1 VDIDF
6 EKLIHLQH
14 IDEEIQK
21 TTLFLENI
29 PSQIEDIDG
38 KIKTSSQ
45 AVTKAKQELAQNQKK
60 RRDLEAEVQDIKPQI
75 SKYKRQLNEVK
86 TNKEYSSLLKE
97 IEESQKKV
105 EALEEEIINEML
117 AADDIEVE
125 IREVTQKAD
134 EAEGKFSKDKDGL
147 FQEKKQMEGKRKKL
161 LQEREGII
169 PQIPSEQ
176 TTLYTKIFHK
186 KNSIALSPVRDEFC
200 SMCHMRIRPQVLNEL
215 KEENKIILCENCG
228 RILYWK
234 KKA

>member
-1 VDIDF
+1 MDIDF

-21 TTLFLENI
+21 TTFFLENI

-38 KIKTSSQ
+38 KIKTSFQ
-45 AVTKAKQELAQNQKK
+45 TVTQAKQKLAQNQKK

-86 TNKEYSSLLKE
+86 TNKEYSFLLKE

-117 AADDIEVE
+117 TADDIEVE
-125 IREVTQKAD
+125 IREAAQKAD
-134 EAEGKFSKDKDGL
+134 EAKGKFSKDKDGL
-147 FQEKKQMEGKRKKL
+147 LQEKKEIEGKRKKL
-161 LQEREGII
+161 LQDREGII

-176 TTLYTKIFHK
+176 ITLYTKIFHK
-186 KNSIALSPVRDEFC
+186 KNSIALSPARDEFC

>member
-1 VDIDF
+1 MDIDF

-125 IREVTQKAD
+125 IREATQKAD
-134 EAEGKFSKDKDGL
+134 EAKGKFSKDKDGL